1 MTRFRIALVGAAGR
15 MGQAIADVAVSE
27 NAEIVA
33 KSDLGDQITSA
44 NADVLIDFS
53 SATAAEAICD
63 AAMKSSTAL
72 VIGTTGHS
80 AKEKLQHR
88 GECAFFVDG
97 TSGKNSG

>member
-53 SATAAEAICD
+53 SATAADIRLKRSKRLKRRRGRFRSC
-63 AAMKSSTAL
+63 SHQT
-72 VIGTTGHS
+72 S
-80 AKEKLQHR
+80 A
-88 GECAFFVDG
+88 
-97 TSGKNSG
+97 SG